1 MEESLFPSLSA
12 PKATTLKAAAAWWWL
27 QWRKKV
33 TERAAMRSLA
43 ILREGESGVE
53 GVGNGGVEKAA
64 RAWGVE
70 VVKLGLKRG

>member
-43 ILREGESGVE
+43 ILRERDSGVE
-53 GVGNGGVEKAA
+53 GVGVEKAA